1 VNGRHDICGQA
12 HSLTVLTAIR
22 EGHEAPLARY
32 LNALQSGTASP
43 LSRVARTH
51 FARWVVLGDV
61 VFEGK
66 GPRDHLKCGQL
77 LFTSNFDGRDLDSYL
92 EDLRAGL
99 GPAADEIWGH
109 CCGYPGRDDPAGFVA
124 YMNRHHVESSLFFGA
139 YGDRTVE
146 AVKSS
151 LAARR
156 SVIAFALNSQGMAP
170 TALKAAFERS
180 FPE

>member
-22 EGHEAPLARY
+22 AGHEAPLAKY
-32 LNALQSGTASP
+32 LNALQSGSASP

-61 VFEGK
+61 VYEGK
-66 GPRDHLKCGQL
+66 GTRDHLKLGQL
-77 LFTSNFDGRDLDSYL
+77 LFTSNFDGTDLDSYL
-92 EDLRAGL
+92 ESMRTGL

-109 CCGYPGRDDPAGFVA
+109 CCGYPGSDDAAAFAA
-124 YMNRHHVESSLFFGA
+124 YMNKHHVESSLFFGA

-146 AVKSS
+146 DVKAN
-151 LAARR
+151 LATRR
-156 SVIAFALNSQGMAP
+156 SLIAFALNSQAMAP
-170 TALKAAFERS
+170 AALQAAFARS